1 MFLYNNY
8 NNIRNIRNIRKSISK
23 ETLKYDIQI
32 INN

>member
-8 NNIRNIRNIRKSISK
+8 NNIRIIRKSISK
-23 ETLKYDIQI
+23 ETLKYDLQI